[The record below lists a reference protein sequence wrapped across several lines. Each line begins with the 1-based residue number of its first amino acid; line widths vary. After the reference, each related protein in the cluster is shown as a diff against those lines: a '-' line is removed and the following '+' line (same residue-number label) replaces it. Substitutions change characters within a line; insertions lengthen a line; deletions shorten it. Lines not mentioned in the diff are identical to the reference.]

1 MKKNFFTFFVVG
13 LLVMMSGSVS
23 AQSYGFNAEK
33 AAYMLNGDF
42 LTDPALDSAY
52 IGAVNGAVVTT
63 ITSGDADSVYFGK
76 ESVHAVFTNDPAGK
90 DRLEFKMKTAADMHM
105 FNSGILTFWVKLND
119 TLDMYFE
126 VNADRNSGGEV
137 KGSDASMAEF
147 FGLDRFNDSAWQMI
161 TIDLAKNIKNDFF
174 DYTMFESFGFRS
186 RGNACDF
193 FIDEMHVEYYGA
205 YGINADRIGWMTDG
219 DFLTDPDLGGPF
231 FGPDKTATVRMIT
244 SGNPD
249 SVMFGQNAIYVNLT
263 DNPEGKDRL
272 LIKVDQDADF
282 SQWNYGTLVF
292 YLKLLAPTKDINF
305 EVSANRNGVGEAK
318 GTDLSMLEN
327 YGLDTSAAAVGVWQK
342 FEIELSEP
350 IKSDNFSYDV
360 FESFSFRNKGNASEF
375 IMDEMHV
382 ILRGAY
388 SMNADKLAYR
398 GEGDFLTDPML
409 VGATIGPDKTA
420 TVTMI
425 TSGDAD
431 SVYFGMNA
439 VHVVLTDNPEGKDR
453 LLYKVD
459 QDADMTFFNN
469 GMLIFWIK
477 LLSPTTD
484 INFEMSAN
492 RNGAGEAKGSDISMK
507 DNLGLDVNND
517 SSWQKITVDL
527 SRSLGSDNFTY
538 DIFESLGFRSKG
550 NASEFI
556 IDEMH
561 VKISSPLARYAP
573 PASDVATL
581 DTLTVSVGDLTPA
594 FNPET
599 MAYTLE
605 APPGTLTVTVA
616 ALATDANATVEG
628 TGDVDLSAG
637 TATATVTVTAEDGVT
652 KKEYVIQMT
661 RSTVS
666 VEDNKLSGISV
677 YPNPVSTQLT
687 VEFGDHEVNRVD
699 VVNLLGQKVIS
710 RAVQGQRMVFNVS
723 DLSEGIYVVA
733 LDGVPYSK
741 IVIRK

>member
-1 MKKNFFTFFVVG
+1 
-13 LLVMMSGSVS
+13 
-23 AQSYGFNAEK
+23 
-33 AAYMLNGDF
+33 
-42 LTDPALDSAY
+42 
-52 IGAVNGAVVTT
+52 
-63 ITSGDADSVYFGK
+63 
-76 ESVHAVFTNDPAGK
+76 
-90 DRLEFKMKTAADMHM
+90 
-105 FNSGILTFWVKLND
+105 
-119 TLDMYFE
+119 
-126 VNADRNSGGEV
+126 
-137 KGSDASMAEF
+137 
-147 FGLDRFNDSAWQMI
+147 
-161 TIDLAKNIKNDFF
+161 
-174 DYTMFESFGFRS
+174 
-186 RGNACDF
+186 
-193 FIDEMHVEYYGA
+193 
-205 YGINADRIGWMTDG
+205 
-219 DFLTDPDLGGPF
+219 
-231 FGPDKTATVRMIT
+231 
-244 SGNPD
+244 
-249 SVMFGQNAIYVNLT
+249 
-263 DNPEGKDRL
+263 
-272 LIKVDQDADF
+272 VDQDADF